1 MAVSREVS
9 WPSFAGVG
17 GVSGRV
23 LPWRLELDVP
33 RTCNKSKV
41 WQHFGFTKK
50 DGKFDKTHA
59 ICKICR
65 AAIKYT
71 GSTTNLG
78 THLKRRHGDTS
89 ASSSDSA
96 MATVASSTS
105 TPSKQ
110 TEQSIATFFHAPLAT
125 NSARS
130 KAKTEAIAFF
140 ICKDIQ
146 PYSVVENEGF
156 QATQANQLAKPL
168 AYASQLVTSERVF
181 STAGDIAT
189 APRSLLHPDHVDQ
202 LIFLKKTLKIGQM
215 S

>member
-1 MAVSREVS
+1 MTNNFIFRFLLSNGFLSALSSPLLSVAESREVS
-9 WPSFAGVG
+9 RPSFARVG
-17 GVSGRV
+17 DVFGRV
-23 LPWRLELDVP
+23 LPWRLVKGNPNNVP
-33 RTCNKSKV
+33 TTCNKSKV

-89 ASSSDSA
+89 ASSSNSA

-110 TEQSIATFFHAPLAT
+110 TEQSIATNAPPAT

-130 KAKTEAIAFF
+130 KAKTLFVKI
-140 ICKDIQ
+140 
-146 PYSVVENEGF
+146 S
-156 QATQANQLAKPL
+156 
-168 AYASQLVTSERVF
+168 
-181 STAGDIAT
+181 
-189 APRSLLHPDHVDQ
+189 SLTVL
-202 LIFLKKTLKIGQM
+202 
-215 S
+215 